1 METYSVCDELWNEC
15 AQSADNKLE
24 EVMKLLFLD
33 IDGVL
38 NNESTRTVGPTGFK
52 GLEPRLV
59 QKFLDW
65 HGKQDKL
72 NVCLSSTWRT
82 DPLTLKHVQDAGI
95 PLIGVTMNSHFTHP
109 KTRGFEVD
117 HFVTIY
123 KPKKYA
129 ILDDCH
135 EFYGHQIPCFVQ
147 TSYRH
152 GLRDRDLAKLDRILN

>member
-1 METYSVCDELWNEC
+1 
-15 AQSADNKLE
+15 
-24 EVMKLLFLD
+24 MKLLFLD

-38 NNESTRTVGPTGFK
+38 NNEHTSIVGPTGFHA
-52 GLEPRLV
+52 LEPRLLE
-59 QKFLDW
+59 KFKTW
-65 HGKQDKL
+65 YSKQDKL
-72 NVCLSSTWRT
+72 SIVLSSTWRT
-82 DPLTLKHVQDAGI
+82 DPVLIKFIQDSGI
-95 PLIGVTMNSHFTHP
+95 PLIGVTMNSYFTHP

-129 ILDDCH
+129 ILDDSH
-135 EFYGHQIPCFVQ
+135 EFYGHQIPYFVQ